1 MWKLT
6 PTKSYGISQ
15 KRYQKKHKR
24 ELAAVLNNLD
34 TLLKAFQAG
43 LKRLQATTAFGFVH
57 PEPNGVV
64 SIDQKGGGLNLAQTR
79 LYAYPD
85 EEKEVLYLITFG
97 DKPSQAEDIKSCAS
111 FIKALRG
118 GQIENYD
125 QDIPDRDA
133 DGA

>member
-6 PTKSYGISQ
+6 PTKSYEIRQ

-43 LKRLQATTAFGFVH
+43 LKPLQATTAFGFVH
-57 PEPNGVV
+57 PEPNAVV

-85 EEKEVLYLITFG
+85 EEKGGAIPNNAWRQAFTSRRYQVLRLVY
-97 DKPSQAEDIKSCAS
+97 
-111 FIKALRG
+111 
-118 GQIENYD
+118 
-125 QDIPDRDA
+125 
-133 DGA
+133 

>member
-6 PTKSYGISQ
+6 PTKSYGIRQ

-24 ELAAVLNNLD
+24 QLAAVLNNLD

-43 LKRLQATTAFGFVH
+43 LKPLQVTTAFGFVH

-85 EEKEVLYLITFG
+85 EEKEDAGPRTLETSLHKQKISSPA
-97 DKPSQAEDIKSCAS
+97 PSLSAV
-111 FIKALRG
+111 R
-118 GQIENYD
+118 GQIENDD

>member
-1 MWKLT
+1 M
-6 PTKSYGISQ
+6 
-15 KRYQKKHKR
+15 
-24 ELAAVLNNLD
+24 
-34 TLLKAFQAG
+34 LKAFQAG
-43 LKRLQATTAFGFVH
+43 LKPLQVTTAFGFVH

-64 SIDQKGGGLNLAQTR
+64 SIDQKRGGLNLAQTR

-85 EEKEVLYLITFG
+85 ERKILYLITLG
-97 DKPSQAEDIKSCAS
+97 DKPSQAKDIKSCAS

-118 GQIENYD
+118 GQIEIYD